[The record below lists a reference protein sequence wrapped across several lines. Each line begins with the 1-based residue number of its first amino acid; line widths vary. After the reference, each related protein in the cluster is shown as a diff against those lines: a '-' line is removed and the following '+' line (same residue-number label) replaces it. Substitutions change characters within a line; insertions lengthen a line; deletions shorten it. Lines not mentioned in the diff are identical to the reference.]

1 MDRTQ
6 DRSEIV
12 FFDVETIYA
21 TSVIVEFG
29 AILVCPETLTERHNY
44 STLVRPSDPSIIPPV
59 FERRNGITRDALAGA
74 PTFDDIA
81 DTVYELLHDRIWAGH
96 NILEHD
102 CLCISEAFAEIN
114 RPPPEPKGFIDS
126 LVSLTEK
133 FGSRAGNMK
142 MATLAAYFGL
152 GEQTH
157 RSLDDVRMNLDVLK
171 HCAAVLF
178 LESSLRDT
186 STVNSR
192 ISPDATTSHSKEKSL
207 PDGSSSDAVQQH
219 YFAFGPFHDETNKES
234 IRSQMFSSAAV
245 SEACNGIFTVLK
257 LEEISISCLT
267 PRLVQLDGGD
277 LKIQLLHKGLPFQLF
292 CVNLKIRYGVNA
304 KFRDH
309 VGRPKLNFVVDAS
322 QRLREV
328 LEACD
333 NMAERLSFESGGSS
347 WRWIVTWEDGFNYPF
362 VRLHIPAAECE
373 NVALYGAEIY
383 RRESSGTIKRLL
395 FNKFDAGEMSS
406 LFKRGTFVDAVF
418 SLDSYDYQ
426 QNAGIRLIARGLTI
440 H

>member
-277 LKIQLLHKGLPFQLF
+277 LKIQLLHK
-292 CVNLKIRYGVNA
+292 
-304 KFRDH
+304 
-309 VGRPKLNFVVDAS
+309 VDAS